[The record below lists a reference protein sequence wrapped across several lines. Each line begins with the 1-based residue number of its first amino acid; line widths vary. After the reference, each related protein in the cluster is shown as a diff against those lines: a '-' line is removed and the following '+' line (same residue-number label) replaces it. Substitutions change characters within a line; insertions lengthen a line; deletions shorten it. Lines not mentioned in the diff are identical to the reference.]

1 MYIFVQKYFTQI
13 VHFGID
19 NNTCPRKG
27 QMVTRCLSQKDPKKI
42 QPNRTKNLIAKNKV
56 LG

>member
-1 MYIFVQKYFTQI
+1 MSTLGTVPERDKWSL
-13 VHFGID
+13 GA
-19 NNTCPRKG
+19 CPRKG

>member
-19 NNTCPRKG
+19 NNNFS
-27 QMVTRCLSQKDPKKI
+27 MEEKDKSF
-42 QPNRTKNLIAKNKV
+42 
-56 LG
+56 